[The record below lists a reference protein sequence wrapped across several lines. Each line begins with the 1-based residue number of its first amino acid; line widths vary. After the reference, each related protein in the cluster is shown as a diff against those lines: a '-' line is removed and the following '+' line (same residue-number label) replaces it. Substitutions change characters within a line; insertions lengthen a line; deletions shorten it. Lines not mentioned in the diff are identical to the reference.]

1 MIRALVLSLLL
12 TLVAGLPGRAQ
23 EEFPTSAVDEG
34 NAPTE
39 MVEAP
44 GTDGA
49 PPEPQ
54 VAPALPAPAA
64 SPPTPSDPAALPA
77 GEPATTVLPPAAATS
92 TGNRVA
98 PAPTSAGLPAA
109 TPTPSPTTV
118 PTATATSPATS
129 TATAK
134 PTATR
139 VRSQSPVS
147 DRDCSDFA
155 TWQEAQAFYI
165 AAGGPAR
172 DPHRLDGDRN
182 GIACEGLPGAPR

>member
-1 MIRALVLSLLL
+1 MIRCLILSLLL
-12 TLVAGLPGRAQ
+12 TLAAGLPSRAQ
-23 EEFPTSAVDEG
+23 EEFPTNAGDDAD
-34 NAPTE
+34 APTQ

-54 VAPALPAPAA
+54 NAPAPLAPVSSAPTTSEPGSLPAAEPAA
-64 SPPTPSDPAALPA
+64 TL
-77 GEPATTVLPPAAATS
+77 LPPAAATS